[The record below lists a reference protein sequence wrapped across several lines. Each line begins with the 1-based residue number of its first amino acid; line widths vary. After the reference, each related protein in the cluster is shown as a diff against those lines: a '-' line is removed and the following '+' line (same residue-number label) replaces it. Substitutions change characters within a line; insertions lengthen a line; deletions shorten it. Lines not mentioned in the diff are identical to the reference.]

1 MRCVKGNRPG
11 GKNDVVFRF
20 PFPDERLVQTQ
31 TQTNELCTLITRTRA
46 PGRRLRWRFSSK
58 IGPVLSALRKA
69 GGGVKSLFVRPA
81 PASAPALVPAA
92 SSDLSVKPTGH
103 IQSFV
108 KPRKKTAK
116 QVTTLATKLNPIG
129 LGGTTLGT
137 GDSGIETNTS
147 ETNTGAAMS
156 SSSAS
161 VETKPT
167 KPEKPASDGTP
178 EKTSSGAGGYHYF
191 HEMANKGTAPRAQPK
206 KITAA
211 EAEALTNQLAGS
223 GGSGLSSWNTAG
235 TWEERN
241 HTAWAESRV
250 TEMVV
255 GFVCPPTTSDKFTAK
270 LVSIKSFKGDAT
282 VVMVRGKPRSG
293 FDFDVTIAWEAVFLT
308 GDVDGLT
315 GDGEKGTCRISQS
328 RHTICP

>member
-1 MRCVKGNRPG
+1 
-11 GKNDVVFRF
+11 
-20 PFPDERLVQTQ
+20 
-31 TQTNELCTLITRTRA
+31 
-46 PGRRLRWRFSSK
+46 
-58 IGPVLSALRKA
+58 
-69 GGGVKSLFVRPA
+69 
-81 PASAPALVPAA
+81 
-92 SSDLSVKPTGH
+92 
-103 IQSFV
+103 
-108 KPRKKTAK
+108 
-116 QVTTLATKLNPIG
+116 
-129 LGGTTLGT
+129 
-137 GDSGIETNTS
+137 
-147 ETNTGAAMS
+147 
-156 SSSAS
+156 
-161 VETKPT
+161 
-167 KPEKPASDGTP
+167 
-178 EKTSSGAGGYHYF
+178 
-191 HEMANKGTAPRAQPK
+191 
-206 KITAA
+206 
-211 EAEALTNQLAGS
+211 LTNQLAGS

>member
-1 MRCVKGNRPG
+1 MKGNRPG
-11 GKNDVVFRF
+11 GKNDVLFRF

-147 ETNTGAAMS
+147 VSETNTGAAMS

-191 HEMANKGTAPRAQPK
+191 HEMANKGTALAPQP
-206 KITAA
+206 
-211 EAEALTNQLAGS
+211 LLHR
-223 GGSGLSSWNTAG
+223 GGGGGVDQST
-235 TWEERN
+235 
-241 HTAWAESRV
+241 
-250 TEMVV
+250 
-255 GFVCPPTTSDKFTAK
+255 
-270 LVSIKSFKGDAT
+270 
-282 VVMVRGKPRSG
+282 RGKRRER
-293 FDFDVTIAWEAVFLT
+293 FVELEHR
-308 GDVDGLT
+308 GDVGGAKPHGVGGVARH
-315 GDGEKGTCRISQS
+315 GDGRRVRLSTDYFR
-328 RHTICP
+328 